1 MAHIEKIK
9 IISGVYW
16 IAIKEADF
24 YCLCGC
30 PEDIV
35 KHLIKK
41 GLIKNIEKN
50 GRIFQSGPNAILLS
64 DILVQKGRFS
74 NLAEFPVLQMLY
86 MQGMALPNHPNNTGM
101 KPILIGEEKQV
112 NAQMEYIY
120 RGNYGLISK
129 EEIMEVGIDEE
140 AAEEMMRLKL
150 KFAFGNIRKTEE
162 LLDSKIVKHEQV
174 EIRNGISI
182 KRNNFNRYEFS
193 YKGESVEVNL
203 TLALDKEYEP
213 AYELGFYQVKPE
225 YFSVIHSGDGDGWDI
240 NRPCMSSVLVFQ
252 EKIYL
257 IDAGPNIL
265 TSLTALGIGVNEIEG
280 IFQTHGHDDH
290 FAGLPTLLRADHR
303 IKFYSTPLVRASV
316 TKKLSALFNWGQDH
330 LENYFEICDL
340 ELDVWNNVEGLEV
353 KPTLSPHPV
362 ETNIYTFRTL
372 WEKGYCTY
380 AHLADIAAL
389 DVLKGMITTDETEP
403 GIPQS
408 YYEQIKGEYLEPAD
422 IKKIDVGGGLIHGV
436 AEDFFEDV
444 SKKIVLSHKAEKLTV
459 QEKEIGSSAPFG
471 MVDVL
476 ISSNQDYTMRI
487 AAQLMR
493 DYFPEAPA
501 EDLRMMLNFQV
512 ESFNAGTILIK
523 GGETTPF
530 IYLILTGMVETIHS
544 KTGRQ
549 RMISTGSLVGELSGL
564 MNCSSMETVRAES
577 YIRTLKIPGNFYNK
591 FIKRNKLYQNY
602 HTTIDNREF
611 LQNTWLFG
619 EMVSYPILNKISKQ
633 FEIAQYPMGKKRLIG
648 GKPELILLKEGELEI
663 YSKGELIDA
672 IEPGEFYGEDSIV
685 GNKSETLEIQA
696 AKQSTVYE
704 IEGSILMDIPI
715 VLWKLL
721 EISERRYKIKN
732 V

>member
-1 MAHIEKIK
+1 MAQIEKIK
-9 IISGVYW
+9 IISGVFW
-16 IAIKEADF
+16 IAIKEVDF

-41 GLIKNIEKN
+41 GLIKNIEK
-50 GRIFQSGPNAILLS
+50 GSQIYQSGPNAILLS

-86 MQGMALPNHPNNTGM
+86 LQGMAIPGHPNNTGL

-120 RGNYGLISK
+120 RGNYGLTSK
-129 EEIMEVGIDEE
+129 EEIMEAGVDEQT
-140 AAEEMMRLKL
+140 AEEMMRLKL
-150 KFAFGNIRKTEE
+150 KFAFGNIRQTKE
-162 LLDSKIVKHEQV
+162 LLDSKLVSHESV
-174 EIRNGISI
+174 EIRDGVSI
-182 KRNNFNRYEFS
+182 KRNGFNRYEFS
-193 YKGESVEVNL
+193 YKGESVSVDL
-203 TLALDKEYEP
+203 TLSLDKEYEP
-213 AYELGFYQVKPE
+213 AYELGFYQIKPE

-303 IKFYSTPLVRASV
+303 IKFYSTSLVRASV
-316 TKKLSALFNWGQDH
+316 TKKLSALFNWEKDR
-330 LENYFEICDL
+330 LDNYFEICDL
-340 ELDVWNNVEGLEV
+340 EFDVWNNVEGLEV

-380 AHLADIAAL
+380 AHLADIAGL
-389 DVLKGMITTDETEP
+389 DILKDMVTEDSSEP
-403 GIPQS
+403 GISPPF
-408 YYEQIKGEYLEPAD
+408 YEQVKGEYLEPAD
-422 IKKIDVGGGLIHGV
+422 IKKIDVGGGLIHGN
-436 AEDFFEDV
+436 AEDFLEDN

-493 DYFPEAPA
+493 DYFPDAPA

-523 GGETTPF
+523 AGETTSF

-577 YIRTLKIPGNFYNK
+577 YIRTLKIPGAFYNK

-619 EMVSYPILNKISKQ
+619 EMVSYPVLNKISQQFKIKQ
-633 FEIAQYPMGKKRLIG
+633 YANGEKRLIG
-648 GKPELILLKEGELEI
+648 SKPELIMLKEGELEI
-663 YSKGELIDA
+663 YSKGEVIDV
-672 IEPGEFYGEDSIV
+672 IEPGQFYGEDSIV
-685 GNKSETLEIQA
+685 GDMQGTLEIRA
-696 AKQSTVYE
+696 VKQSTVYE
-704 IEGSILMDIPI
+704 IEGSSLMDIPI
-715 VLWKLL
+715 VLWKML
-721 EISERRYKIKN
+721 EISERRYKIKSA
-732 V
+732 

>member
-16 IAIKEADF
+16 ISIKEADF
-24 YCLCGC
+24 NCLCGC
-30 PEDIV
+30 PEDIM

-50 GRIFQSGPNAILLS
+50 GRLFQSGPNAILLS

-86 MQGMALPNHPNNTGM
+86 MQGMAIPDHPNNTGI

-129 EEIMEVGIDEE
+129 EEIMDAGIEEE

-150 KFAFGNIRKTEE
+150 KFAFGHIGQTKE
-162 LLDSKIVKHEQV
+162 LLDSKVVNQDLV
-174 EIRNGISI
+174 EIRNGITI
-182 KRNNFNRYEFS
+182 KRKSFNRYEFN
-193 YKGESVEVNL
+193 YKGESIEVDL
-203 TLALDKEYEP
+203 TLFEDEDYEP
-213 AYELGFYQVKPE
+213 AYELGFYQIKPE

-303 IKFYSTPLVRASV
+303 IKFYSTPLVRTSV
-316 TKKLSALFNWGQDH
+316 TKKLSALFNWDKDRLG
-330 LENYFEICDL
+330 NYFEICDL
-340 ELDVWNNVEGLEV
+340 EFDVWNNVEGLEV

-380 AHLADIAAL
+380 AHLADIAGL
-389 DVLKGMITTDETEP
+389 DILKNMMTDDKTEP
-403 GIPQS
+403 GISQHF
-408 YYEQIKGEYLEPAD
+408 YEQVKAEYLEPAD
-422 IKKIDVGGGLIHGV
+422 IKKIDVGGGLIHGN
-436 AEDFFEDV
+436 AEDFLEDN
-444 SKKIVLSHKAEKLTV
+444 SKKIVLSHKSEKLTV

-493 DYFPEAPA
+493 DYFPDAPS

-523 GGETTPF
+523 AGETTPF

-577 YIRTLKIPGNFYNK
+577 YIRTLQIPGSFYNK

-619 EMVSYPILNKISKQ
+619 EMVSYPILNKISQQ
-633 FEIAQYPMGKKRLIG
+633 FELKQYPKGKTRLIG
-648 GKPELILLKEGELEI
+648 SKPELILLKSGELEI
-663 YSKGELIDA
+663 LSKGEAIDT
-672 IEPGEFYGEDSIV
+672 IEPGEFCGEDSII
-685 GNKSETLEIQA
+685 GDKFESLEIRSS
-696 AKQSTVYE
+696 KQSSVYE
-704 IEGSILMDIPI
+704 IDGNFLMDIPI
-715 VLWKLL
+715 ILWKLL
-721 EISERRYKIKN
+721 EISERRSKIKS